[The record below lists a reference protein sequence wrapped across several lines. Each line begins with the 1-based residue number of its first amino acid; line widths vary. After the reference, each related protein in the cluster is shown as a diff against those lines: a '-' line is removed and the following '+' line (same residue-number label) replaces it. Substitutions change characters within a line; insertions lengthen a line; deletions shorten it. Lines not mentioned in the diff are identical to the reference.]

1 MTLDPPRGRGDDGA
15 GTSPDGSADR
25 GRAVDETGEAV
36 DGAAVGSPYAPDLPA
51 LRSIEALAEALLRTR
66 RTLDAHA
73 ESAGWG
79 GDEDGVV

>member
-1 MTLDPPRGRGDDGA
+1 MTLDPPRGRGDGGA
-15 GTSPDGSADR
+15 DAPPDGDADR
-25 GRAVDETGEAV
+25 GHVADQAGETG

-51 LRSIEALAEALLRTR
+51 LRSLEALAKALLRTR

-73 ESAGWG
+73 DNAGWG